1 MNNLLLFMSIS
12 GTVAF
17 GMYFLC
23 RNFLKEKLAPGYRY
37 ILLKLVMLFYLLP
50 LPFLSSKI
58 RKAIGRLYGN
68 EALINGYAFRKNYRH
83 LSRGKFFY
91 IINKQTMIPDYRGIF
106 WICVIVWG
114 GMCALYL
121 GNFVYHK
128 IKLKKIRQYAVGECS
143 TAVPYLNQE
152 YEMIMHKYRV
162 RIVFMPMH
170 TEAFTYGFFSSV
182 IAVPVDL
189 DSESISYVLKHELT
203 HIRRRD
209 IWINFFAY
217 LAVAIH
223 FYNPFIYLFY
233 KEIMKTAELSCDEQ
247 TLKNADRE
255 ERVRYGH
262 MLIEQTCRRSNKH
275 FIMGF
280 SKKQNKEIKERV
292 SMIKTKPVRKW
303 YLAASLAVIIF
314 LSGTVPV
321 LGYVMPEAI
330 EADTYE
336 KQEVEYIEIG
346 EIDTDSLE
354 DEKMFQSMDS
364 YFITE
369 GNKIITE
376 VSGDSIQRRACRHKY
391 EAATQKIHTKFQAGG
406 CRVDIYSVKRCKKCG
421 AIKDRVKSNSITYAK
436 CIHKG

>member
-37 ILLKLVMLFYLLP
+37 ILLKLIMLFYLLP
-50 LPFLSSKI
+50 VPLLSSNI

-68 EALINGYAFRKNYRH
+68 EALINGYAFGKNYRH

-91 IINKQTMIPDYRGIF
+91 IIDKQTMIPDYRGIF

-128 IKLKKIRQYAVGECS
+128 IKLKKIRQYAVGECG
-143 TAVPYLNQE
+143 TVVPYLNKE
-152 YEMIMHKYRV
+152 YEMIMHKHRV

-182 IAVPVDL
+182 IVIPADL
-189 DSESISYVLKHELT
+189 DSEAISYVLKHELT

-262 MLIEQTCRRSNKH
+262 MLIEQ
-275 FIMGF
+275 
-280 SKKQNKEIKERV
+280 
-292 SMIKTKPVRKW
+292 
-303 YLAASLAVIIF
+303 A
-314 LSGTVPV
+314 
-321 LGYVMPEAI
+321 
-330 EADTYE
+330 
-336 KQEVEYIEIG
+336 
-346 EIDTDSLE
+346 
-354 DEKMFQSMDS
+354 
-364 YFITE
+364 
-369 GNKIITE
+369 
-376 VSGDSIQRRACRHKY
+376 
-391 EAATQKIHTKFQAGG
+391 
-406 CRVDIYSVKRCKKCG
+406 
-421 AIKDRVKSNSITYAK
+421 
-436 CIHKG
+436 

>member
-68 EALINGYAFRKNYRH
+68 EALINVYAFGKNYRH

-91 IINKQTMIPDYRGIF
+91 IIDKQTTIPDYRGIF

-336 KQEVEYIEIG
+336 KQKVEYIEIG

>member
-68 EALINGYAFRKNYRH
+68 EALINGYAFGKNYRH

>member
-1 MNNLLLFMSIS
+1 MNNLLLFMSVS
-12 GTVAF
+12 GTAAF

-50 LPFLSSKI
+50 VPLLSSNI
-58 RKAIGRLYGN
+58 RKAMGRLYGN
-68 EALINGYAFRKNYRH
+68 EALINGYAFGKNYRH

-91 IINKQTMIPDYRGIF
+91 IIDKQTTIPDYRGIF

-143 TAVPYLNQE
+143 TAVPYLNEE

-189 DSESISYVLKHELT
+189 DSKSISYVLKHELT

-280 SKKQNKEIKERV
+280 SNKQNKEIKERV
-292 SMIKTKPVRKW
+292 SMIKTKPARKW

-330 EADTYE
+330 EADIYE
-336 KQEVEYIEIG
+336 KQKVEYIEIG

-354 DEKMFQSMDS
+354 DEKMFQSMDA

-369 GNKIITE
+369 GNKIIPE

-406 CRVDIYSVKRCKKCG
+406 CRVDIYSVKRCTKCG

>member
-23 RNFLKEKLAPGYRY
+23 RNFLKEKLAPSYRY
-37 ILLKLVMLFYLLP
+37 ILLKLVLLFYLLP
-50 LPFLSSKI
+50 VPLLSSNI

-68 EALINGYAFRKNYRH
+68 EALINGYAFGKNYRH

-91 IINKQTMIPDYRGIF
+91 IIDKQTMIPDYRGIF

-128 IKLKKIRQYAVGECS
+128 IKLKKIRQYAVGECG
-143 TAVPYLNQE
+143 TVIPYLNKE
-152 YEMIMHKYRV
+152 YEMIMHKHRV
-162 RIVFMPMH
+162 RIVFMSMH

-292 SMIKTKPVRKW
+292 SMIKTKPARKW

-336 KQEVEYIEIG
+336 KQKVEYIEIG

-354 DEKMFQSMDS
+354 DEKMFQSMDA

-369 GNKIITE
+369 GNKIIPE
-376 VSGDSIQRRACRHKY
+376 VSGDGIQRRACRHKY

-406 CRVDIYSVKRCKKCG
+406 CRVDIYSVKKCTKCG
-421 AIKDRVKSNSITYAK
+421 AIKDRVKSNSITYEK

>member
-50 LPFLSSKI
+50 VPLLSSNI

-68 EALINGYAFRKNYRH
+68 EALINGYAFGKNYRH

-91 IINKQTMIPDYRGIF
+91 IIDKQTMIPDYRGIF

-128 IKLKKIRQYAVGECS
+128 IKLKKIRQYAVGECG
-143 TAVPYLNQE
+143 TVVPYLNEE
-152 YEMIMHKYRV
+152 YEMIMHKHGV
-162 RIVFMPMH
+162 RILFMPMH

-292 SMIKTKPVRKW
+292 SMIKTKPARKW

-406 CRVDIYSVKRCKKCG
+406 CRVDIYSVKRCTKCG
-421 AIKDRVKSNSITYAK
+421 AIKDRVKSNSITYEK

>member
-68 EALINGYAFRKNYRH
+68 EALINGYAFGKNYRH

-91 IINKQTMIPDYRGIF
+91 IIDKQTTIPDYRGIF

-336 KQEVEYIEIG
+336 KQKVEYIEIG

-354 DEKMFQSMDS
+354 DEKMFQSMDA

-369 GNKIITE
+369 GNKIIPE

-406 CRVDIYSVKRCKKCG
+406 CRVDIYSVKRCTKCG

>member
-37 ILLKLVMLFYLLP
+37 ILLKLIMLFYLFPFP
-50 LPFLSSKI
+50 LLSSNI

-68 EALINGYAFRKNYRH
+68 EALINGYAFGKNYRH

-91 IINKQTMIPDYRGIF
+91 MIDKQTMIPDYRGIF

-128 IKLKKIRQYAVGECS
+128 IKLKKIRQYAVGECG
-143 TAVPYLNQE
+143 TVIPYLNKE
-152 YEMIMHKYRV
+152 YEMIMHKHRV

-262 MLIEQTCRRSNKH
+262 MLIEQACRRSNKH

-303 YLAASLAVIIF
+303 YLAASLAVMIF

-406 CRVDIYSVKRCKKCG
+406 CRVDIYSVKRCTKCG
-421 AIKDRVKSNSITYAK
+421 AIKDRVKSNSITYEK

>member
-1 MNNLLLFMSIS
+1 
-12 GTVAF
+12 
-17 GMYFLC
+17 
-23 RNFLKEKLAPGYRY
+23 
-37 ILLKLVMLFYLLP
+37 
-50 LPFLSSKI
+50 
-58 RKAIGRLYGN
+58 
-68 EALINGYAFRKNYRH
+68 
-83 LSRGKFFY
+83 
-91 IINKQTMIPDYRGIF
+91 
-106 WICVIVWG
+106 
-114 GMCALYL
+114 MCALSREFCL
-121 GNFVYHK
+121 SQDK
-128 IKLKKIRQYAVGECS
+128 IKKIRQYAVGECA
-143 TAVPYLNQE
+143 TVVPYLNKE
-152 YEMIMHKYRV
+152 YEMIMHKHRV
-162 RIVFMPMH
+162 RIVFMSMH

-262 MLIEQTCRRSNKH
+262 ILIEQACRRSNKH

-303 YLAASLAVIIF
+303 YMAASLAVIIF

-336 KQEVEYIEIG
+336 KQKVEYIEIG

-354 DEKMFQSMDS
+354 DEKMFQSMDA

-369 GNKIITE
+369 GNKIIPE
-376 VSGDSIQRRACRHKY
+376 VSGDGIQRRACRHKY

-406 CRVDIYSVKRCKKCG
+406 CRVDIYSVKRCTKCG
-421 AIKDRVKSNSITYAK
+421 AIKDRVKSNSITYEK

>member
-50 LPFLSSKI
+50 VPLLSSNI

-68 EALINGYAFRKNYRH
+68 EALINGYAFGKNYRH

-91 IINKQTMIPDYRGIF
+91 IIDKQTMIPDYRGIF

-128 IKLKKIRQYAVGECS
+128 IKLKKIRQYAVGECG
-143 TAVPYLNQE
+143 TVVPYLNEE
-152 YEMIMHKYRV
+152 YEMIMHKHGV
-162 RIVFMPMH
+162 RILFMPMH

-292 SMIKTKPVRKW
+292 SMIKTKPARKW

-376 VSGDSIQRRACRHKY
+376 VFGDSIQRRACRHKY

-406 CRVDIYSVKRCKKCG
+406 CRVDIYSVKRCTKCG
-421 AIKDRVKSNSITYAK
+421 AIKDRVKSNSITYEK

>member
-68 EALINGYAFRKNYRH
+68 EALINGYAFGKNYRH

-303 YLAASLAVIIF
+303 YMAASLAVIIF

-354 DEKMFQSMDS
+354 DEKMFQSMDA

-369 GNKIITE
+369 GNKIIPE

>member
-128 IKLKKIRQYAVGECS
+128 IKLKKIRQYAVGECG
-143 TAVPYLNQE
+143 TVVPYLNKE
-152 YEMIMHKYRV
+152 YEMIMHKHRV

>member
-23 RNFLKEKLAPGYRY
+23 RNFLKEKLAPSYRY
-37 ILLKLVMLFYLLP
+37 ILLKLVLLFYLLP
-50 LPFLSSKI
+50 VPLLSSNI

-68 EALINGYAFRKNYRH
+68 EALINGYAFGKNYRH

-91 IINKQTMIPDYRGIF
+91 MIDKQTMIPDYRGIF

-128 IKLKKIRQYAVGECS
+128 IKLKKIRQYAVGECG
-143 TAVPYLNQE
+143 TVIPYLNKE
-152 YEMIMHKYRV
+152 YEMIMHKHRV

-223 FYNPFIYLFY
+223 FYNSFIYLFY

-406 CRVDIYSVKRCKKCG
+406 CRVDIYSVKKCTKCG
-421 AIKDRVKSNSITYAK
+421 AIKDRVKSNSITYEK

>member
-23 RNFLKEKLAPGYRY
+23 RNFLKEKLAPSYRY
-37 ILLKLVMLFYLLP
+37 ILLKLVLLFYLLP
-50 LPFLSSKI
+50 VPLLSSNI

-68 EALINGYAFRKNYRH
+68 EALINGYAFGKNYRH

-91 IINKQTMIPDYRGIF
+91 IIDKQTMIPDYRGIF

-128 IKLKKIRQYAVGECS
+128 IKLKKIRQYAVGECG
-143 TAVPYLNQE
+143 TVVPYLNEE
-152 YEMIMHKYRV
+152 YEMIMHKHGV
-162 RIVFMPMH
+162 RILFMPMH

-292 SMIKTKPVRKW
+292 SMIKTKPARKW

-336 KQEVEYIEIG
+336 KQKVEYIEIG

-354 DEKMFQSMDS
+354 DEKMFQSMDA

-369 GNKIITE
+369 GNKIIPE
-376 VSGDSIQRRACRHKY
+376 VSGDGIQRRACRHKY

-406 CRVDIYSVKRCKKCG
+406 CRVDIYSVKRCTKCG
-421 AIKDRVKSNSITYAK
+421 AIKDRVKSNSITYEK

>member
-50 LPFLSSKI
+50 VPLLSSNI

-68 EALINGYAFRKNYRH
+68 EALINGYAFGKKYRH

-91 IINKQTMIPDYRGIF
+91 IIDKQTMLPDYRGIF

-128 IKLKKIRQYAVGECS
+128 IKLKKIRQYAVGECG
-143 TAVPYLNQE
+143 TVVPYLNEE
-152 YEMIMHKYRV
+152 YEMIMHKHGV
-162 RIVFMPMH
+162 RILFMPMH

-292 SMIKTKPVRKW
+292 SMIKTKPARKW

-376 VSGDSIQRRACRHKY
+376 VFGDSIQRRACRHKY

-406 CRVDIYSVKRCKKCG
+406 CRVDIYSVKRCTKCG
-421 AIKDRVKSNSITYAK
+421 AIKDRVKSNSITYEK

>member
-50 LPFLSSKI
+50 VPLLSSNI

-68 EALINGYAFRKNYRH
+68 EALINGYAFGKNYRH

-91 IINKQTMIPDYRGIF
+91 IIDKQTMIPDYRGIF

-143 TAVPYLNQE
+143 TAVPYLNEE

-280 SKKQNKEIKERV
+280 SNKQNKEIKERV
-292 SMIKTKPVRKW
+292 SMIKTKPARKW

-376 VSGDSIQRRACRHKY
+376 VFGDSIQRRACRHKY

-406 CRVDIYSVKRCKKCG
+406 CRVDIYSVKRCTKCG
-421 AIKDRVKSNSITYAK
+421 AIKDRVKSNSITYEK

>member
-68 EALINGYAFRKNYRH
+68 EALINGYAFGKNYRH

-91 IINKQTMIPDYRGIF
+91 IIDKQTMIPDYRGIF

>member
-1 MNNLLLFMSIS
+1 
-12 GTVAF
+12 
-17 GMYFLC
+17 
-23 RNFLKEKLAPGYRY
+23 
-37 ILLKLVMLFYLLP
+37 
-50 LPFLSSKI
+50 
-58 RKAIGRLYGN
+58 
-68 EALINGYAFRKNYRH
+68 
-83 LSRGKFFY
+83 
-91 IINKQTMIPDYRGIF
+91 
-106 WICVIVWG
+106 
-114 GMCALYL
+114 MCALSREFCL
-121 GNFVYHK
+121 SQNK
-128 IKLKKIRQYAVGECS
+128 IKKIRQYAVGECG
-143 TAVPYLNQE
+143 TVIPYLNKE
-152 YEMIMHKYRV
+152 YEMIMHKHRV

-262 MLIEQTCRRSNKH
+262 MLIEQACRRSNKH

-406 CRVDIYSVKRCKKCG
+406 CRVDIYSVKRCTKCG

>member
-50 LPFLSSKI
+50 VPLLSSNI

-68 EALINGYAFRKNYRH
+68 EALINGYAFGKNYRH

-91 IINKQTMIPDYRGIF
+91 IIDKQTMIPDYRGIF

-128 IKLKKIRQYAVGECS
+128 IKLKKIRQYAVGECG
-143 TAVPYLNQE
+143 TVVPYLNEE
-152 YEMIMHKYRV
+152 YEMIMHKHGV
-162 RIVFMPMH
+162 RILFMPMH

-280 SKKQNKEIKERV
+280 SNKQNKEIKERV
-292 SMIKTKPVRKW
+292 SMIKTKPARKW

-376 VSGDSIQRRACRHKY
+376 VFGDSIQRRACRHKY

-406 CRVDIYSVKRCKKCG
+406 CRVDIYSVKRCTKCG
-421 AIKDRVKSNSITYAK
+421 AIKDRVKSNSITYEK

>member
-1 MNNLLLFMSIS
+1 
-12 GTVAF
+12 
-17 GMYFLC
+17 
-23 RNFLKEKLAPGYRY
+23 
-37 ILLKLVMLFYLLP
+37 
-50 LPFLSSKI
+50 
-58 RKAIGRLYGN
+58 
-68 EALINGYAFRKNYRH
+68 
-83 LSRGKFFY
+83 
-91 IINKQTMIPDYRGIF
+91 
-106 WICVIVWG
+106 
-114 GMCALYL
+114 MCALSREFCL
-121 GNFVYHK
+121 SQDK
-128 IKLKKIRQYAVGECS
+128 IKKIRQYAVGECA
-143 TAVPYLNQE
+143 TVVPYLNKE
-152 YEMIMHKYRV
+152 YEMIMHKHRV
-162 RIVFMPMH
+162 RIVFMSMH

-262 MLIEQTCRRSNKH
+262 MLIEQACRRSNKH

-303 YLAASLAVIIF
+303 YMAASLAVIIF

-354 DEKMFQSMDS
+354 DEKMFQSMDA

-369 GNKIITE
+369 GNKIIPE
-376 VSGDSIQRRACRHKY
+376 VSGDGIQRRACRHKY

-406 CRVDIYSVKRCKKCG
+406 CRVDIYSVKRCTKCG
-421 AIKDRVKSNSITYAK
+421 AIKDRVKSNSITYEK

>member
-68 EALINGYAFRKNYRH
+68 EALINGYAFGKNYRH

-91 IINKQTMIPDYRGIF
+91 IIDKQTMLPDYRGIF

-303 YLAASLAVIIF
+303 YMAASLAVIIF

-336 KQEVEYIEIG
+336 KQKVEYIEIG

>member
-23 RNFLKEKLAPGYRY
+23 RNFLKEKLAPSYRY
-37 ILLKLVMLFYLLP
+37 ILLKLVLLFYLLP
-50 LPFLSSKI
+50 VPLLSSNI

-68 EALINGYAFRKNYRH
+68 EALINGYAFGKNYRH

-91 IINKQTMIPDYRGIF
+91 IIDKQTMIPDYRGIF

-128 IKLKKIRQYAVGECS
+128 IKLKKIRQYAVGECG
-143 TAVPYLNQE
+143 TVVPYLNEE
-152 YEMIMHKYRV
+152 YDMIMHKHGV
-162 RIVFMPMH
+162 RILFMPMH

-292 SMIKTKPVRKW
+292 SMIKTKPARKW

-336 KQEVEYIEIG
+336 KQKVEYIEIG

-354 DEKMFQSMDS
+354 DEKMFQSMDA

-369 GNKIITE
+369 GNKIIPE
-376 VSGDSIQRRACRHKY
+376 VSGDGIQRRACRHKY

-406 CRVDIYSVKRCKKCG
+406 CRVDIYSVKRCTKCG
-421 AIKDRVKSNSITYAK
+421 AIKDRVKSNSITYEK